1 MRPGLGV
8 MSGSEGGNGRRIVSR
23 TVMKREEKREWKKG
37 KQQLAHK
44 LSAPRWSTERKKHCA
59 AAALARLVG
68 ARLDLFG

>member
-37 KQQLAHK
+37 KQQWRINYLLPAGVRNGK
-44 LSAPRWSTERKKHCA
+44 TLCRG
-59 AAALARLVG
+59 RLVG